1 MTSIGQV
8 DRKATKE
15 TRALYQ
21 HLFDLRTKGVMF
33 GHQDALAYGL
43 NADLTRWI
51 GGVNHSDIMT
61 ITGAHPAVVGH
72 DLGHLELGQEKNLDE
87 VPFNSMRQSILQVY
101 KNGGINTLSW
111 HPNNPLDLSK
121 TTWDKMDSTI
131 EKVLNNRKHLKAYKK
146 ILSKLATYIKSLK
159 GPEGELIPV
168 IFRPY
173 HEHTGSW
180 FWWGA
185 AHCTADEYKAFWQ
198 MTVDYLI
205 RKKKV
210 HNILYAYSTDNF
222 NSEEHYL
229 ERYPGDD
236 YVDILGFDTYH
247 RNAPYSDSVFI
258 ANTKRMVAT
267 IKKLGTEKNK
277 LYAITETGLERVT
290 ENDWWTRIVYPII
303 SDSGLS
309 YILVW
314 RNGRPDHFYAP
325 YPGHSSQEDFIRFFN
340 LPGTL
345 FEKDLDNLY
354 H

>member
-229 ERYPGDD
+229 ERFPG
-236 YVDILGFDTYH
+236 
-247 RNAPYSDSVFI
+247 
-258 ANTKRMVAT
+258 
-267 IKKLGTEKNK
+267 
-277 LYAITETGLERVT
+277 

>member
-185 AHCTADEYKAFWQ
+185 AHCTADEYKAF
-198 MTVDYLI
+198 
-205 RKKKV
+205 
-210 HNILYAYSTDNF
+210 
-222 NSEEHYL
+222 
-229 ERYPGDD
+229 
-236 YVDILGFDTYH
+236 
-247 RNAPYSDSVFI
+247 
-258 ANTKRMVAT
+258 
-267 IKKLGTEKNK
+267 
-277 LYAITETGLERVT
+277 
-290 ENDWWTRIVYPII
+290 
-303 SDSGLS
+303 
-309 YILVW
+309 
-314 RNGRPDHFYAP
+314 GR
-325 YPGHSSQEDFIRFFN
+325 
-340 LPGTL
+340 
-345 FEKDLDNLY
+345 
-354 H
+354 